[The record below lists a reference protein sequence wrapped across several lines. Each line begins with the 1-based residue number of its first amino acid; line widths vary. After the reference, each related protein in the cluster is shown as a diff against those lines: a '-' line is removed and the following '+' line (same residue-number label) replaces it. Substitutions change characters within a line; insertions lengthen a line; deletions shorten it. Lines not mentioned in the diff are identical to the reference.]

1 MSEQPPRKR
10 GPLEQEIA
18 GKITHGLIDIMCDES
33 IHPSLRLEVAKMVF
47 DIANVEERL
56 DDSR

>member
-10 GPLEQEIA
+10 GPLEQELAEKIA
-18 GKITHGLIDIMCDES
+18 HDLIDIMCDES
-33 IHPSLRLEVAKMVF
+33 IHPSLRLEVAKMAF
-47 DIANVEERL
+47 DLADIEERL